1 MILDL
6 ALAEGTPAPRRASLL
21 EALAQAVRRRK
32 AAPSGDLSRVGRLL
46 ESPDP
51 ATRAAAARAVGL
63 WKVEPLRGKLEA
75 LARTE
80 PEDPVRRSAIEGL
93 ASFGTASRDVLA
105 ALTAAPHPAATRLQ
119 AVAGLASIDLKLAAD
134 RAIPALGEA
143 GDVNPSGVFEA
154 FVNRQGGPAALTSA
168 LEGKALPM
176 GIAKA
181 GARIASIAGRPDPAL
196 IEALN
201 RSGGQSA
208 GPRAWSLADRAG
220 LLAEVARRGD
230 PARGERVFRRSESQC
245 LKCHAI
251 AGAGGRLGP
260 GLESIGASAPV
271 DYLIDSLVEPNKAVK
286 EGYNST
292 VVATNDGRVLTG
304 LKVRQTPAE
313 LVLLDAEGREVTIPA
328 DAIDEQKP
336 GGSLMPAGLV
346 NAMTRA
352 DLVDLIR
359 FLSELGKLGPY
370 AVSPQARLV
379 RRWQV
384 LEPPAV
390 APRGIDPLDAL
401 AASPAD
407 AWTPA
412 YSKVSGELP
421 ADALATIP
429 YRVSAARIGLA
440 RAEVEVTTPGK
451 VRLRLAPAPAI
462 AAAWLDARRFEPA
475 TEVNLDLAAGLHT
488 LTFALDADPKGPGLR
503 VELQDAPGS
512 PARAQAV
519 VGK

>member
-1 MILDL
+1 
-6 ALAEGTPAPRRASLL
+6 
-21 EALAQAVRRRK
+21 
-32 AAPSGDLSRVGRLL
+32 
-46 ESPDP
+46 
-51 ATRAAAARAVGL
+51 
-63 WKVEPLRGKLEA
+63 
-75 LARTE
+75 
-80 PEDPVRRSAIEGL
+80 
-93 ASFGTASRDVLA
+93 
-105 ALTAAPHPAATRLQ
+105 
-119 AVAGLASIDLKLAAD
+119 LKLAAD
-134 RAIPALGEA
+134 RAVPALAEA
-143 GDVNPSGVFEA
+143 GEIDPSGTFEA

-168 LEGKALPM
+168 LEGKSLPI
-176 GIAKA
+176 GVAKA
-181 GARIASIAGRPDPAL
+181 GARIASVAGRPDPAL

-201 RSGGQSA
+201 RSGGQSSA
-208 GPRAWSLADRAG
+208 PRTWSPADRAA
-220 LLAEVARRGD
+220 LLADVARRGD
-230 PARGERVFRRSESQC
+230 PARGELVFRRSQSQC

-304 LKVRQTPAE
+304 LKVRQTPTE
-313 LVLLDAEGREVTIPA
+313 LVLLDAEGREVVLPA
-328 DAIDEQKP
+328 DAIEEQKP

-346 NAMTRA
+346 DGMTRA
-352 DLVDLIR
+352 ELVDLVR
-359 FLSELGKLGPY
+359 FLSEMGKLGPY
-370 AVSPQARLV
+370 AVSPQARLF

-401 AASPAD
+401 AAAPSES
-407 AWTPA
+407 WTPA

-421 ADALATIP
+421 ADALLTIP
-429 YRVSAARIGLA
+429 FRVSAARIGLA

-451 VRLRLAPAPAI
+451 VRLHLAPTPGI
-462 AAAWLDARRFEPA
+462 TAAWLDGRRFEPKP
-475 TEVNLDLAAGLHT
+475 EVDLDLAAGTRT
-488 LTFALDADPKGPGLR
+488 LTFALTAEPKGPGLW

-512 PARAQAV
+512 PAKAQAV